1 MVRGVTKYIHLLR
14 RSELSTPR
22 QWYVCLKR
30 ISAFDQHS
38 RDLPTV
44 EEISSFS
51 DQDQAELIAEHFLKI
66 PNSYEP
72 LKSDDVIFS
81 PFSD

>member
-1 MVRGVTKYIHLLR
+1 M
-14 RSELSTPR
+14 
-22 QWYVCLKR
+22 
-30 ISAFDQHS
+30 
-38 RDLPTV
+38 PTV

-72 LKSDDVIFS
+72 LKSDDVIFP
-81 PFSD
+81 PFSDNDVPQFSPARVDGGPCDI